1 MKYTKLSYFYNSL
14 ESIITLVFK
23 STALIVGG
31 IEMISGNLTL
41 GEFLIISSYFG
52 MLIQSINFSFLWAS
66 IPRMQK
72 ILLIGLQK

>member
-52 MLIQSINFSFLWAS
+52 MLIQS
-66 IPRMQK
+66 
-72 ILLIGLQK
+72 LLIGLQK